1 MKERFLEEKPFVED
15 TTEYE
20 GIETTPTYAI
30 AAESVRRPTH
40 LFSAMLTR

>member
-20 GIETTPTYAI
+20 GIETTPTYAT
-30 AAESVRRPTH
+30 AANSTLRPLIH
-40 LFSAMLTR
+40 FQLS